1 MAQSPASAQAVD
13 RAQQRLLAA
22 LLDELLPARPEVGLA
37 GAGALGLS
45 DAVAAAAAE
54 KPDLASVLAD
64 GLARVAALAERR
76 GAGSF
81 AGLAATDRRAT
92 LDELGAQ
99 APGFLPVLCVLT
111 YSAYYRDLRVLE
123 ALGHPARPPY
133 PLGYEV
139 PPSDFTLLDAVR
151 RRPPFYRMP

>member
-1 MAQSPASAQAVD
+1 MADSPDAAPAVEPAPQ
-13 RAQQRLLAA
+13 RALAA
-22 LLDELLPARPEVGLA
+22 LLDELVPARPEVGLP
-37 GAGALGLS
+37 GAGALGLV

-64 GLARVAALAERR
+64 GLARLAALAERH

-81 AGLAATDRRAT
+81 AELAAADRRAA

-99 APGFLPVLCVLT
+99 APGCLPVLCVLT
-111 YSAYYRDLRVLE
+111 YSVYYRDLRVLE
-123 ALGHPARPPY
+123 ALGHPPRPPY

-139 PPSDFTLLDAVR
+139 PPSDFALLDGVR
-151 RRPPFYRMP
+151 RRAPFYRTP